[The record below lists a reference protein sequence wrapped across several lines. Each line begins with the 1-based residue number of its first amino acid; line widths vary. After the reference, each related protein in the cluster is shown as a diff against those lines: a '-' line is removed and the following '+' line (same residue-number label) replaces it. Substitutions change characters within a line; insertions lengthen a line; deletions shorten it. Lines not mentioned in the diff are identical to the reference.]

1 MIAEETTEPTKE
13 RLRKAATY
21 DEKGGV
27 IESGFDE
34 PVLKV
39 ADPVTGVATERQV
52 KRMLDGSVLDAL
64 FSKAEKYPIGGD
76 QYAAGRQLHNDWDM
90 TGSGKIG
97 AVDPSRDVVSGGQM
111 KDMTATAIDALG
123 RYRRAIKAVGHT
135 HAHVL
140 FHVVLMEERLEVYGQ
155 KWCYHQSKKLAKV
168 AAKEALRRA
177 LTDLAFHYFGKRQGR
192 TVAAHEADYRPT
204 IQQAS

>member
-1 MIAEETTEPTKE
+1 MIDETTEPTKE

-21 DEKGGV
+21 DEKGN
-27 IESGFDE
+27 IIDTGFEDFITDDSK
-34 PVLKV
+34 L
-39 ADPVTGVATERQV
+39 T

-64 FSKAEKYPIGGD
+64 FSKAEKYPIDGD

-97 AVDPSRDVVSGGQM
+97 AVDTTRDAVDGGQM
-111 KDMTATAIDALG
+111 KDMTAKAIDALG
-123 RYRRAIKAVGHT
+123 RYRRAIKAVGHS

-140 FHVVLMEERLEVYGQ
+140 FHVVLLEERLEIYGQ
-155 KWCYHQSKKLAKV
+155 KWCYHSSEKLAKV
-168 AAKEALRRA
+168 AAKDALRRA

-204 IQQAS
+204 IQERP